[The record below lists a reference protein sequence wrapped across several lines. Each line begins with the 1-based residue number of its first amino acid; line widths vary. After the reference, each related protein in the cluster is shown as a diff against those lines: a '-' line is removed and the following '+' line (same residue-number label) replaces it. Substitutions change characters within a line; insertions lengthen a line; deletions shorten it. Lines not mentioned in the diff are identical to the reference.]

1 MYAVWNSIGSQLESR
16 LDQGVSTPLPDTGR
30 RGKVFTRNKLSLHQ
44 VKCAFYEVQQKA
56 SF

>member
-56 SF
+56 SL